1 MRMFLKLTC
10 LMFIIT
16 QLASCTPKPPYEIK
30 SPCVSIDTYD
40 PAMRNPCV
48 RRPANVMRDI
58 T

>member
-1 MRMFLKLTC
+1 MRRFLKLVAI
-10 LMFIIT
+10 LFIGL
-16 QLASCTPKPPYEIK
+16 QLVSCTPKPPYEIK

-48 RRPANVMRDI
+48 RRPANIMRDI